1 MARLVGVSRAVL
13 YAVLVWATLA
23 SGAYHGWPL
32 AVTFLLVGLGV
43 AAWVAAAVGA
53 GRLEWRRTPLDLPVA
68 LLLVLVAVQL
78 AIGNRA
84 LVAWALAPATAVTEV
99 AADFPAPFLAIGT
112 VSPRHTAT
120 AALTFVGY
128 AAVYALVVQTVR
140 TRRQVGRLV
149 RTLLVVGGVVAF
161 AGLVDYLTGEAA
173 LTRLRGHAFPARLS
187 GTFVNPDHFAAWL
200 AMLIVLGLGWMASR
214 ARASRRAPGLGALL
228 SVRELREQAVR
239 RQLPLVAIVIMTI
252 ALVFTLSRGGLV
264 NVVAGLLTLLALL
277 RMVGRVRRSLV
288 VTGVLLIAVLGY
300 GGWIGFGPV
309 LARLAVTPE
318 GTAYR
323 LGQYVASLP
332 MLREFPVLGV
342 GLGAYREI
350 YFRHQPLAHQ
360 PETLYFPYA
369 HNDLLQLA
377 LELGPIGILLGVFVA
392 WRLVA
397 DLVGVHLLGRGACP
411 VDGGAGPEAMRSDRT
426 SLGIAIGALAGVAGL
441 VAHSAL
447 DFSARIPAVG
457 ILAAT
462 LLGLATVALHT
473 RLHPG
478 HEQLLSGTATLDL
491 GRPRRGVALG
501 ALALVLVGGWT
512 WIWVHHGRVHAA
524 EAALLAAPPAEAP
537 TRAAALLAF
546 DARSPQ
552 ARLSRARARQAE
564 ALRGWASPPVPGVD
578 RERHARALL
587 AQARHDLHVAIAA
600 TPSNPWLHLDLA
612 WVEASD
618 AVVQGRGGAE
628 GLSTALAHGARAVT
642 LGRNSPLFY
651 AGMARLAYSVPEL
664 SLHAAREGVAR
675 RASLMPEM
683 IELYRPLGLTEAEWL
698 TVVPPTAVDQLEL
711 AILLEGSGLRRAG
724 LHAFRAAV
732 ASAPAEEGGVYRWAL
747 AEALGRAGAAD
758 EAVEVL
764 RAARAADA
772 GSVELARALGA
783 ALARRGDPEALDHL
797 RAAVAGAERLATTAD
812 RRPFPVASPRLAR
825 LVEGLA
831 GDLDRPRRYQR
842 ALATYLTERRL
853 WEPALE
859 QWRTLLATEPRDA
872 EARFG
877 RGLVL
882 EATGAAG
889 EALDDFRAAVT
900 LDPRAPRY
908 RRRLAERLWQSE
920 QFFQAIN
927 EWRALKEQQPGDVDT
942 RLALARA
949 YERVGQPTDAY
960 REFREVLA
968 LAPEQPDAA
977 RAVARMEGR
986 GR

>member
-1 MARLVGVSRAVL
+1 VGRLEGVSRAAL
-13 YAVLVWATLA
+13 YGVLVWAPLA
-23 SGAYHGWPL
+23 SGAYQGWPL
-32 AVTFLLVGLGV
+32 TVTFLLVGLGV
-43 AAWVAAAVGA
+43 AVWAAAAVGA

-68 LLLVLVAVQL
+68 LLLVLVGVQL

-84 LVAWALAPATAVTEV
+84 LVAWALAPATPVVGV

-112 VSPRHTAT
+112 VAPRHTAT

-161 AGLVDYLTGEAA
+161 AGLVDYLAGEAA

-187 GTFVNPDHFAAWL
+187 GTFANPDHFAAWL
-200 AMLIVLGLGWMASR
+200 AMLIALGLGWVASR
-214 ARASRRAPGLGALL
+214 APASRRARGLGTLL

-239 RQLPLVAIVIMTI
+239 RHLPLVAIAIMAI

-277 RMVGRVRRSLV
+277 RVVGRVRRSLV
-288 VTGVLLIAVLGY
+288 VTGALLLAVLGY

-323 LGQYVASLP
+323 LDQYVASLP

-360 PETLYFPYA
+360 PETLYFPHA

-377 LELGPIGILLGVFVA
+377 LELGPAGILLGGFVA
-392 WRLVA
+392 WRLAA

-411 VDGGAGPEAMRSDRT
+411 VDGGVGPSAVRSDRT

-441 VAHSAL
+441 VVHSAL

-457 ILAAT
+457 IFAAT

-478 HEQLLSGTATLDL
+478 HEQLLSGTAALDL
-491 GRPRRGVALG
+491 GRARRRVVLG
-501 ALALVLVGGWT
+501 AVAAVLVGGWAWT
-512 WIWVHHGRVHAA
+512 WVHQGRVHAA
-524 EAALLAAPPAEAP
+524 EAALLTARPAQAPA
-537 TRAAALLAF
+537 RAAALLAL
-546 DARSPQ
+546 DARNPQ

-564 ALRGWASPPVPGVD
+564 ALRAWESPSGVH
-578 RERHARALL
+578 REARARVLL
-587 AQARHDLHVAIAA
+587 AQARDDLHVAIAA

-612 WVEASD
+612 WVEASN

-628 GLSTALAHGARAVT
+628 GLATALAHGARAVA

-664 SLHAAREGVAR
+664 SLRAAREGVAR

-683 IELYRPLGLTEAEWL
+683 IALYRPLGLTDAEWL
-698 TVVPPTAVDQLEL
+698 TVVPATAVDQLEL
-711 AILLEGSGLRRAG
+711 AILLERGGLRRPG
-724 LHAFRAAV
+724 LHAFRAA
-732 ASAPAEEGGVYRWAL
+732 AAAAPAEEAGVYRWAL
-747 AEALGRAGAAD
+747 GEALARAGAVED
-758 EAVEVL
+758 AVEVL
-764 RAARAADA
+764 RTARATDA
-772 GSVELARALGA
+772 GNVELARSLGA
-783 ALARRGDPEALDHL
+783 ALAHRGDPEALDHL
-797 RAAVAGAERLATTAD
+797 RAAAAGAERLANAAD
-812 RRPFPVASPRLAR
+812 RRPFPVASSRLAR

-831 GDLDRPRRYQR
+831 GDLDRPGRYQR
-842 ALATYLTERRL
+842 ALAAYLTERRL

-859 QWRTLLATEPRDA
+859 QWRAVLATEPRDA

-882 EATGAAG
+882 EATGATG

-942 RLALARA
+942 RLTLARA

-968 LAPEQPDAA
+968 LTPGQPEAA